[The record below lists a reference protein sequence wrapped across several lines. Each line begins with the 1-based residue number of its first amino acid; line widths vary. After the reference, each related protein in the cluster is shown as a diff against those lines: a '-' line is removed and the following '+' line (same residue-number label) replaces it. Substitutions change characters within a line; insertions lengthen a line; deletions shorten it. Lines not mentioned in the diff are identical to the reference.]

1 MFTRLVDFAVQGV
14 ANAGSTHWAANS
26 EAGNLRWNMRKGV
39 DSIFNDARLAG
50 GVGAGILSAL
60 IPAKYDMA
68 KRGIF
73 DVGTGA
79 LHSLIATEGVRR
91 VAVKRQSAGGW
102 GVQSPGAAAA
112 PAQIPAAAPAA
123 AAGVRKVVP
132 VSVGYGAW

>member
-1 MFTRLVDFAVQGV
+1 MMLGRLVDFAVQGV

-39 DSIFNDARLAG
+39 DSIWNDARLAG
-50 GVGAGILSAL
+50 GVGAGIVSAL
-60 IPAKYDMA
+60 IPARYDMA

-73 DVGTGA
+73 DLGTGA

-91 VAVKRQSAGGW
+91 VAVKRQTAGGW
-102 GVQSPGAAAA
+102 GVQSPGAAA

-123 AAGVRKVVP
+123 APGVRKVVP
-132 VSVGYGAW
+132 VSVGYGTW